1 MANFCENCGS
11 PLKIDNK
18 FCPNCGAPVK
28 QTEPEVPIT
37 PVTPNSFPKMLHR
50 IHLRQM
56 PRPLTLPQLSLH
68 PEPLPL

>member
-37 PVTPNSFPKMLHR
+37 PVTPN
-50 IHLRQM
+50 
-56 PRPLTLPQLSLH
+56 
-68 PEPLPL
+68 